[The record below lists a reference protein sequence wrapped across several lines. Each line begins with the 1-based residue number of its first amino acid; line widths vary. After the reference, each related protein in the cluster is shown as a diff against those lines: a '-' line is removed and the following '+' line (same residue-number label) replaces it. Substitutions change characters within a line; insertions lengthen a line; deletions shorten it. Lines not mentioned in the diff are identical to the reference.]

1 VGPAGLVAHLCWVL
15 LHLVQEVARHAGH
28 LDVLRE
34 QIDGMTVLLSAGGG
48 TRTPTPEGTR
58 S

>member
-1 VGPAGLVAHLCWVL
+1 
-15 LHLVQEVARHAGH
+15 VQEVARHAGH

-34 QIDGMTVLLSAGGG
+34 QLDGMTVLLSAGGG